1 MNLNF
6 TSNNSY
12 NKIYSSGIYN
22 YTKKKSNLEI
32 PNLMRERSISNFSNL
47 KNNIKTPNINSKNN
61 PQTKTLIKSVI
72 PCDEL
77 FREIE
82 IDNLLIDDTKIP
94 KYVFQTW
101 KNK

>member
-1 MNLNF
+1 MNLIY
-6 TSNNSY
+6 TSDHSY

-22 YTKKKSNLEI
+22 YTKNKKSNIKI
-32 PNLMRERSISNFSNL
+32 PNLMRERSISNFN
-47 KNNIKTPNINSKNN
+47 KNVNTPNIDSKNN